1 MEMTEYKINGMTCAA
16 CSASVERM
24 VRRLPGVEAASVNL
38 MTERLRVRGDNV
50 SYEAI
55 AKAVQK
61 GGFTAEP
68 LLDDKTQIQQDA
80 ALRERAQKRRRLR
93 LIVAIVFTVP
103 LFYLSM
109 GGMAGL
115 PVPISMHDQPMLF
128 ALVQLILLLPVIG
141 AGWDFYVRGAKALF
155 SGHPNM
161 DSLVSVGTIAS
172 IGYSIYSI
180 VRIANGSPSAVH
192 DLYLESAGV
201 IITLVMLGKYLEA
214 RSKKKTVEAIE
225 KMVAL
230 TPDFTSVLLP
240 DGTERQI
247 PVEQLM
253 AGDKIVVRPGERIPA
268 DGIIAQGNAVIDE
281 SMLTGESIPV
291 EKECGDHV
299 VGGSINGMTR
309 FVFSAVHVG
318 SDTVLSQMI
327 HCVEEAQGKKA
338 PVSRLADRISVIFVP
353 VVFGIA
359 LLSGCVWLVAGQ
371 GISFALTVFVSVL
384 VIACPC
390 ALGLATPTAIMVGTG
405 IAAEHGILIKSG
417 EALETAHDI
426 RTLALDKTGTITN
439 GTPVVTDIFPAT
451 ISEEMLLSFLGS
463 LESASEHPLGKAIVL
478 LAEEKRLEKPM
489 YSDVKAIPGR
499 GITGT
504 VGEKKMLAGNPALLA
519 ENSVSIPDSVDFSD
533 QPEKTVIYSALD
545 GVYCGAVLLA
555 DTIRPDAKK
564 AISALQEEGISTV
577 LITGDREAT
586 AAAIAKQAGIER
598 YYSGVLPQEK
608 ATIVASMMAES
619 ERTVGMVGD
628 GINDAPALSTANV
641 GIAVNTGTDIAIS
654 SADVVLMKSGLSGVY
669 QAIDISRCT
678 MRIIR
683 QNLFWAFFYNVVGI
697 PIAAGV
703 LYAFGGPLLSPMI
716 AAFAMSLSSVTVL
729 SNALRLRAVYAA
741 RQKQYSAK

>member
-1 MEMTEYKINGMTCAA
+1 MEISEFKIHGMTCAA

-38 MTERLRVRGDNV
+38 MTERLRVRGDSV
-50 SYEAI
+50 SFEAV

-61 GGFTAEP
+61 GGFTAERI
-68 LLDDKTQIQQDA
+68 LDEKTQIEEDA
-80 ALRERAQKRRRLR
+80 AQRERAQKRRRVR
-93 LIVAIVFTVP
+93 LIVAILFTIP

-115 PVPISMHDQPMLF
+115 PIPISMHDQPMLF
-128 ALVQLILLLPVIG
+128 ALVQLLLLLPVIG

-161 DSLVSVGTIAS
+161 DSLVSVGTVAS
-172 IGYSIYSI
+172 IGYSVYSI
-180 VRIANGSPSAVH
+180 IRIGNGDSTAVH

-230 TPDFTSVLLP
+230 TPAVASVLLP
-240 DGTERQI
+240 DGTERQL

-253 AGDKIVVRPGERIPA
+253 VGDKILVRPGEQIPA
-268 DGIIAQGNAVIDE
+268 DGVIEQGNAVIDE
-281 SMLTGESIPV
+281 AMLTGESIPA
-291 EKECGDHV
+291 EKASGDSV
-299 VGGSINGMTR
+299 VGGSINGMTS

-318 SDTVLSQMI
+318 NDTVLSQMI
-327 HCVEEAQGKKA
+327 RCVEEAQGKKA
-338 PVSRLADRISVIFVP
+338 PVSRLADRISAVFVP

-359 LLSGCVWLVAGQ
+359 LLSGCIWLLAGQ
-371 GISFALTVFVSVL
+371 SISFALTVFVSVL

-426 RTLALDKTGTITN
+426 RILALDKTGTVTS
-439 GTPVVTDIFPAT
+439 GTPVVTDILPAGIPEQT
-451 ISEEMLLSFLGS
+451 LLSFLGS
-463 LESASEHPLGKAIVL
+463 LESASEHPLGRAIVSR
-478 LAEEKRLEKPM
+478 AEQQGLEKPAC
-489 YSDVKAIPGR
+489 SDVTAIPGR
-499 GITGT
+499 GIIGT
-504 VGEKKMLAGNPALLA
+504 VGGERMLAGNPALLS
-519 ENSVSIPDSVDFSD
+519 ENGVNLPESIDFSA
-533 QPEKTVIYSALD
+533 QPEKTAIFVAIGGTYA
-545 GVYCGAVLLA
+545 GAVLLA

-564 AISALQEEGISTV
+564 AIAALQEEGISAV

-586 AAAIAKQAGIER
+586 AAAIAKEAGIDR

-608 ATIVASMMAES
+608 AAIVSCMMEES
-619 ERTVGMVGD
+619 EKTVGMVGD

-683 QNLFWAFFYNVVGI
+683 QNLFWAFFYNIVGI
-697 PIAAGV
+697 PVAAGL